1 MSTAAQTNITSLGTL
16 TGLTVSGSIV
26 PSANASTNLGGSS
39 NQYFNN
45 IYGINFLGTSTT
57 AQYADLAEKYL
68 PDAEYAVGTVMMI
81 GGMAEVKQHDGRKIR
96 ALGVISDKPAYKM
109 NDGLEGG
116 VYIALK
122 GRVPV
127 RVIGPVTKGQSLFGT
142 SLGLAMA
149 IDESTS
155 TTFAIALENFAE
167 NTVGVVEAV
176 IL

>member
-1 MSTAAQTNITSLGTL
+1 
-16 TGLTVSGSIV
+16 
-26 PSANASTNLGGSS
+26 
-39 NQYFNN
+39 
-45 IYGINFLGTSTT
+45 
-57 AQYADLAEKYL
+57 
-68 PDAEYAVGTVMMI
+68 
-81 GGMAEVKQHDGRKIR
+81 
-96 ALGVISDKPAYKM
+96 M